1 VGNECA
7 ALWGL
12 TRVLYSSLLYLLVYG
27 YKYSPQQRDAVF
39 AVAASVAVLCVYV
52 CRCKGLPSLL
62 LCLTS
67 PYVLTQQCYVCSIVG
82 KWTFFLL
89 LS

>member
-39 AVAASVAVLCVYV
+39 AGAASVAVWCVYA
-52 CRCKGLPSLL
+52 CTCEALPSPL
-62 LCLTS
+62 LCLPL

-89 LS
+89 LP